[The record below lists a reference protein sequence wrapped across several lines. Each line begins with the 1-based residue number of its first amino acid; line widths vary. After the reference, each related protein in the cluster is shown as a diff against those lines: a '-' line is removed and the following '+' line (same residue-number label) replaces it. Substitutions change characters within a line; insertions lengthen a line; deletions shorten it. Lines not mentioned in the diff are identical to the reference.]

1 MFRPMRPKPL
11 IPTLVIDH
19 PSPYVRARARP
30 AFRRTARWADV
41 MLGGAARGF
50 RRYAAVRM
58 FGDLLQTSQS
68 MVHRRL
74 RKRHPIGQLAEV
86 QLRVRAAPARH
97 IAQCLRESVEL
108 AGRFQTL
115 ARGRL
120 PRAASDRLAYLAG
133 P

>member
-11 IPTLVIDH
+11 IPTLVIDP

-74 RKRHPIGQLAEV
+74 RKLHPIGQLAEV

-97 IAQCLRESVEL
+97 LAQRRRYSLEL
-108 AGRFQTL
+108 SRRFHTFH
-115 ARGRL
+115 RGRP
-120 PRAASDRLAYLAG
+120 PRPAF
-133 P
+133 

>member
-58 FGDLLQTSQS
+58 LGDLLQTSQS

-74 RKRHPIGQLAEV
+74 RNLHPIGELDEV
-86 QLRVRAAPARH
+86 QLRIRAEHARKLG
-97 IAQCLRESVEL
+97 QR
-108 AGRFQTL
+108 
-115 ARGRL
+115 
-120 PRAASDRLAYLAG
+120 
-133 P
+133 